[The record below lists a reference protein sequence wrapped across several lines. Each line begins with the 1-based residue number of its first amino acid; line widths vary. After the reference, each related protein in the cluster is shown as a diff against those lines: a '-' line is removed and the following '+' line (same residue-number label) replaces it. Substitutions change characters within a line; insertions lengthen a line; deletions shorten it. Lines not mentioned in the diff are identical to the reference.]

1 MSKYLNKKWAIDTAD
16 RAVATTAQAAVAVL
30 TAGATSLLEV
40 DFAGVAATAGLA
52 GLVAVLTSVAFRGGA
67 QADAEP
73 NLGKRKAE

>member
-1 MSKYLNKKWAIDTAD
+1 MSKYLNKKWAVDTVD

-52 GLVAVLTSVAFRGGA
+52 GLVSVLTSIAFRGGA
-67 QADAEP
+67 QPEP
-73 NLGKRKAE
+73 VEGKRRDE

>member
-1 MSKYLNKKWAIDTAD
+1 MSKYFNKKWAVDTAD

-52 GLVAVLTSVAFRGGA
+52 GLVAVLTSVAFRGGQEVEPA
-67 QADAEP
+67 TGSRRADET
-73 NLGKRKAE
+73 

>member
-1 MSKYLNKKWAIDTAD
+1 MSKYFNKKWAVDTVD

-52 GLVAVLTSVAFRGGA
+52 GLVAVLTSVAFRGGT
-67 QADAEP
+67 DPEPSDGTHRAE
-73 NLGKRKAE
+73 